1 MVNHKHPDL
10 FHISKSLSL
19 FQHFNI
25 YNQQSFIRTYVLDS
39 SCVCLLA
46 YIIFY
51 AVLWYANK
59 IMKRVEKTNQE
70 MQMIIEKNRSKLDN
84 VAALKNKRSEF
95 EDVVVKVKEAQS
107 TIKQQLDVEM
117 KKVNDELIL
126 AVSKMSNLEKIVNKW
141 KLWKKSLNTSTSV
154 LTSEEDTRPENV
166 DLPKQNDW
174 EFVKVL
180 EPSFDPPLP
189 IEPPPRKYGTFARRP
204 PGRRPVPI
212 SKPQVS
218 TTLTSQPIEF

>member
-1 MVNHKHPDL
+1 
-10 FHISKSLSL
+10 
-19 FQHFNI
+19 
-25 YNQQSFIRTYVLDS
+25 
-39 SCVCLLA
+39 
-46 YIIFY
+46 
-51 AVLWYANK
+51 
-59 IMKRVEKTNQE
+59 MKRVEKTNQE
-70 MQMIIEKNRSKLDN
+70 MQMIVEKNRSKLDN

-126 AVSKMSNLEKIVNKW
+126 TVSKMSNLEKIVNKW

-154 LTSEEDTRPENV
+154 LTSEEDTCPENIESS
-166 DLPKQNDW
+166 KQNDW
-174 EFVKVL
+174 EFIKVL

-204 PGRRPVPI
+204 PGRRPTPI

-218 TTLTSQPIEF
+218 TTLTSQPIQF